1 MIGQTEF
8 ALPLLF
14 DEYAAVTMIADPI
27 PFLANIALV
36 AHADG
41 RLSAS
46 ELGQLEAI
54 RTELKF
60 KKSDYTAAVRL
71 VEQGGHKMTPV
82 GSFAEQVL
90 NLEMILRV
98 AYADDDLDHAEA
110 ALVEEF
116 CKAVGIYQDQL
127 ERLCREVMASLK
139 QREKVCPSCGVS
151 AEADARFCTKCG
163 MSLASE
169 EAAIQVELNIPT
181 SGIAIEFAESSA
193 GSFPSAL
200 EIAKGTPG
208 FQRCQK
214 SRKNWF
220 LAVFPSGS
228 LADAMSLAQALSG
241 IRNRRVY
248 FDGVEKQWD
257 EVFGFAWCA
266 SQRATAY
273 RPIEYCFGKDENRIN
288 PWGCKQARMDWTEWA
303 VWFSYGRWEK
313 SGFMGGKVQWRF
325 DKERIKHELATNLF
339 KYRFCPHLRGELA
352 EAVIRYLPDTVL
364 PGSDPNWQYSRQ
376 YEEVPGAIKV
386 VEKDRS
392 DGFEYTNEYWSDGL
406 RPKGVRILADILSK
420 ALADIGGGQ
429 ICVQNLLK

>member
-1 MIGQTEF
+1 
-8 ALPLLF
+8 
-14 DEYAAVTMIADPI
+14 MIADPI

-41 RLSAS
+41 KLSAS

-54 RTELKF
+54 RAELKF
-60 KKSDYTAAVRL
+60 KKGDYTAAIRL
-71 VEQGGHKMTPV
+71 IEQGGHKMTPV
-82 GSFAEQVL
+82 GSFADQVL

-127 ERLCREVMASLK
+127 DRLCREVMASLK
-139 QREKVCPSCGVS
+139 RHGKVCASCGSS
-151 AEADARFCTKCG
+151 AEAEARFCPKCG
-163 MSLASE
+163 TSLISE
-169 EAAIQVELNIPT
+169 ETAVQVELNIPA

-193 GSFPSAL
+193 ALFASAL
-200 EIAKGTPG
+200 EIAKATQG
-208 FQRCQK
+208 FQSCQRAKK
-214 SRKNWF
+214 SWY

-228 LADAMSLAQALSG
+228 LSDALPLAQALSG

-248 FDGVEKQWD
+248 FDGIEKQWD

-288 PWGCKQARMDWTEWA
+288 PWGCKQARMDWMDWA
-303 VWFSYGRWEK
+303 DWFSYGRWEK
-313 SGFMGGKVQWRF
+313 SGFIGSKVQWRF
-325 DKERIKHELATNLF
+325 DKERIRHELATNLF
-339 KYRFCPHLRGELA
+339 RYRFCPHVRSEMA
-352 EAVIRYLPDTVL
+352 EAVIRHLPDTVL

-376 YEEVPGAIKV
+376 YEAVPGAIKV

-392 DGFEYTNEYWSDGL
+392 DGFVYTNEYWSDGV
-406 RPKGVRILADILSK
+406 RPKGLSVLAGILSK
-420 ALADIGGGQ
+420 ALADIGGGE
-429 ICVQNLLK
+429 ISVQNLLK